1 MPSRLAA
8 SACALALWA
17 CPGAQPREPEAG
29 PDARVEPVLATRP
42 QPSLPGAIR
51 VATVFPTIGRYAL
64 SGRQS
69 LNGVRLAVEDVN
81 RAGGVHGRPVELLE
95 YQTGSYFLDAAR
107 AAGLAVAEG
116 RAVAI
121 VGSNSSSLSIAV
133 AEVAEAHGIVQ
144 VSNVSTARDLT
155 WNPET
160 GRERRFVFRVCVSDG
175 AMGQL
180 LARFA
185 RERLGARRVAVLY
198 EVGRVYSA
206 QLASSFIESFRDTSG
221 ERVAEEFFYL
231 SLETDF
237 RSQLQDVAA
246 FGADA
251 LFVPGSFT
259 DATLVGAQAAQ
270 LGIQGTLLG
279 ADGWSNRHLFSR
291 GAPDRPS
298 YYGDHCAP
306 PEEFSVRYRREF
318 GDEAEGCRAILAYDA
333 LRAVVAGLEGL
344 GPLEDAAL
352 EDGLPE
358 TRRRLRDA
366 VADVEVEGAAGT
378 IRFDSHGDSR
388 RSIAVMRVPPGG
400 GPPSLEVM
408 LGG

>member
-1 MPSRLAA
+1 MPARVAIW
-8 SACALALWA
+8 ACALSLCGCGGTAPQA
-17 CPGAQPREPEAG
+17 AVPGEP
-29 PDARVEPVLATRP
+29 RVEPVLATRP
-42 QPSLPGAIR
+42 QPSVPGAIR
-51 VATVFPTIGRYAL
+51 LATVFPTIGRYAL

-81 RAGGVHGRPVELLE
+81 RGGGVHGRPIELLE

-121 VGSNSSSLSIAV
+121 VGSNSSSLSIAI
-133 AEVAEAHGIVQ
+133 AEIAEAHGIVQ

-155 WNPET
+155 WDPET
-160 GRERRFVFRVCVSDG
+160 GRDRQFVFRVCVSDA
-175 AMGQL
+175 AMGRL

-185 RERLGARRVAVLY
+185 RERLGSRRVAVLY

-206 QLASSFIESFRDTSG
+206 QLAASFLESYRDPAG
-221 ERVAEEFFYL
+221 QRAAEEFFYL
-231 SLETDF
+231 PLETDF

-246 FGADA
+246 FGADT
-251 LFVPGSFT
+251 LFLPGSFT
-259 DATLVGAQAAQ
+259 DATLVGEQAAE

-306 PEEFSVRYRREF
+306 PAEFAARYQREF
-318 GDEAEGCRAILAYDA
+318 GDDADGCRAILAYDA
-333 LRAVVAGLEGL
+333 VRAVAAGLTSL
-344 GPLEDAAL
+344 GPLEDDAL
-352 EDGLPE
+352 EEDLPE

-366 VADVEVEGAAGT
+366 VAGVEAEGAAGP
-378 IRFDSHGDSR
+378 IRFDRHGDSR
-388 RSIAVMRVPPGG
+388 RSIAVMEVPPGG
-400 GPPSLEVM
+400 GPPRLEVL

>member
-8 SACALALWA
+8 WACALLLCSCRSAA
-17 CPGAQPREPEAG
+17 PPEPKRDET
-29 PDARVEPVLATRP
+29 RVEPVLATRP

-51 VATVFPTIGRYAL
+51 LATVFPTIGRYAL

-81 RAGGVHGRPVELLE
+81 RDGGVHGRPVELLE

-116 RAVAI
+116 RALAI
-121 VGSNSSSLSIAV
+121 VGSNSSSLSIAI

-155 WNPET
+155 WDPET
-160 GRERRFVFRVCVSDG
+160 GRERRFVFRVCVSDT
-175 AMGQL
+175 AMGRL

-185 RERLGARRVAVLY
+185 SERLGARRVAVLY

-206 QLASSFIESFRDTSG
+206 QLAASFLDAYRDPGG

-231 SLETDF
+231 PLETDF
-237 RSQLQDVAA
+237 RSQLQDVAD
-246 FGADA
+246 FGADT
-251 LFVPGSFT
+251 LFLPGSFT
-259 DATLVGAQAAQ
+259 DATLVGAQAAA
-270 LGIQGTLLG
+270 LGIQATLLG

-291 GAPDRPS
+291 GAPDRAS

-306 PEEFSVRYRREF
+306 PEEFSARYRREF
-318 GDEAEGCRAILAYDA
+318 GDDADGCRAILAYDA
-333 LRAVVAGLEGL
+333 VRAVVAGLESL
-344 GPLEDAAL
+344 GALQDAAL
-352 EDGLPE
+352 EEGLPA
-358 TRRRLRDA
+358 TRQRLRDA
-366 VADVEVEGAAGT
+366 VAEVEVEGAAGK
-378 IRFDSHGDSR
+378 IRFDEHGDSR
-388 RSIAVMRVPPGG
+388 RSIAVMKVPPGG
-400 GPPSLEVM
+400 GPPTLEVL